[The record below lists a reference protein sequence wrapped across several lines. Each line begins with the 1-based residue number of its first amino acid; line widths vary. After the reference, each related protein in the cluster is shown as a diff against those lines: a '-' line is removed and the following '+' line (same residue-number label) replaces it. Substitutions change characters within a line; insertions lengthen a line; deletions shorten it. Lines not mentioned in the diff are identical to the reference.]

1 MDSASIP
8 AISTGIYKYP
18 AKESIK
24 TAFATT
30 LAVQEIQKTLVLFV
44 CHVEETL
51 QNMKKNIVSRN

>member
-1 MDSASIP
+1 MDSDSIP

-18 AKESIK
+18 AKVSIK

-30 LAVQEIQKTLVLFV
+30 LAVQEIQKILVLFV
-44 CHVEETL
+44 CHIEETL